1 MREPVTARARRLG
14 AGRLPWRLERRAL
27 PGPVAPYRVG
37 AIVFGIALA
46 LLFGPLVTG
55 VDAAAFYDTVWTAT
69 FRSPAGFSNVLIL
82 ATPLLLTAL
91 AACVPY
97 RLRLWNIGAD
107 GQMFLGAWVAAALA
121 FTLSPHV
128 SGPVLMLIVLVGSA
142 IGGLVLILLPALA
155 RAYLGVNELV
165 TTLMLN
171 FAGLYWLIYWATGPW
186 RDPVSAGGVQSKEL
200 PEAAQL
206 PTLTFGLVGVP
217 IGFFGAI
224 VAAALLWAY
233 FRWSRFGYELRI
245 MRESEGAAAYAGIRV
260 RRRVVGVLLIG
271 GALGGLA
278 GAVEMLGNTYH
289 YGDAL
294 SNNIGYTGI
303 VVAILAAGSEL
314 AVVPIA
320 VLFASVLA
328 GGSALSTAGVQSNLV
343 VTVLG
348 LTVLIA
354 AVGDG
359 LARFRLVRR
368 APATVEEPVPL
379 VEARA

>member
-1 MREPVTARARRLG
+1 MPETAVTRSRRG
-14 AGRLPWRLERRAL
+14 FGRVPWRLERRAL
-27 PGPVAPYRVG
+27 PGPVAPYRVA
-37 AIVFGIALA
+37 AILFGITLA
-46 LLFGPLVTG
+46 LVFGPLVTG
-55 VDAAAFYDTVWTAT
+55 VDAALFYDTVWTAT
-69 FRSPAGFSNVLIL
+69 FSSPSGFSNVLIL
-82 ATPLLLTAL
+82 ATPLLLCAL

-107 GQMFLGAWVAAALA
+107 GQMFLGAWVAASLA
-121 FTLSPHV
+121 FTLSDHL
-128 SGPVLMLIVLVGSA
+128 SGLLLIVVLLVGSA
-142 IGGLVLILLPALA
+142 VGGMFLMLLPALA

-186 RDPVSAGGVQSKEL
+186 RDPVSAGGVQSKGL
-200 PEAAQL
+200 PVESEL

-224 VAAALLWAY
+224 VVAALLWAY

-245 MRESEGAAAYAGIRV
+245 MRESEGAAAYAGINV

-278 GAVEMLGNTYH
+278 GAVEMLGNTYY

-294 SNNIGYTGI
+294 NNNIGYTGI

-343 VTVLG
+343 LTVLG

-359 LARFRLVRR
+359 LARFKLVRR
-368 APATVEEPVPL
+368 APAPDPEPVAL
-379 VEARA
+379 AEARA